1 MIGTEIIDKSVPL
14 TIANDKNQD
23 QTRPENNIV
32 IDEIVL
38 PNNDDEEN
46 KMVLDHA
53 QPEHDHCV
61 KHSCDSTFQTVQE
74 INKHISGNLHDF
86 CIHN

>member
-61 KHSCDSTFQTVQE
+61 KH
-74 INKHISGNLHDF
+74 ISGNLHDF